1 MLNDEI
7 KKKYLSKK
15 KAIKIMRI
23 KFNRNKIMEDE
34 IVKKINFKIYL
45 KKQVPIKK
53 GTKSNKLKN

>member
-1 MLNDEI
+1 
-7 KKKYLSKK
+7 
-15 KAIKIMRI
+15 MRI

-53 GTKSNKLKN
+53 GDKI

>member
-1 MLNDEI
+1 
-7 KKKYLSKK
+7 
-15 KAIKIMRI
+15 MRI

-34 IVKKINFKIYL
+34 ILKKINFKIYL